1 MDEQNQDQNQNKND
15 EKMYA
20 GKFKSVEELE
30 EGYKN
35 AAKVYQENEDL
46 KQKLN
51 EYNPP
56 NDYQVPKLENMND
69 HILKDV
75 QQRAKA
81 AGLNQKQF
89 ERLLVKTQED
99 HTNESKMVEDKIKSI
114 GESQLA
120 TLKDYVGRRYPKKIQ
135 DDIIKKAALDQETY
149 NAILDQRNSELNSQ
163 VPGINKVQPASYRI
177 HKEDVLNARAEY
189 VKRPHD
195 KHLKERYLKMM
206 SNFAHQEDGK

>member
-1 MDEQNQDQNQNKND
+1 MTDESKSIE

-35 AAKVYQENEDL
+35 AAKVYQENEEL

-51 EYNPP
+51 DYQPP
-56 NDYQVPKLENMND
+56 VDYQVPKLEGLNEQV
-69 HILKDV
+69 LKDV

-89 ERLLVKTQED
+89 EAMLMRSQEEAM
-99 HTNESKMVEDKIKSI
+99 NQSKYVQDKMKAL
-114 GESQLA
+114 GDQQLA
-120 TLKDYVGRRYPKKIQ
+120 TLKDYVGRRYPKAVQ

-149 NAILDQRNSELNSQ
+149 QAILEQRNNELNTQ
-163 VPGINKVQPASYRI
+163 VPGINKVTPASYRI
-177 HKEDVLNARAEY
+177 NKEDVLNARAEY
-189 VKRPHD
+189 VKRPQD
-195 KHLKERYLKMM
+195 RALKERYLKMM
-206 SNFAHQEDGK
+206 SNYAHQNEGQ